1 MIAGRKLGVLV
12 VLSVCAAGL
21 GAAWLVHRSLMVP
34 PDFGPPAVA
43 AKEEPPAAKPLP
55 DFKVFKLPPRS
66 AFKATLDRPVFSRN
80 RRPKEGAPVVVTQD
94 LALKMQGIAGT
105 GAEKRAMLVPTGG
118 GERVRLREG
127 EEYQG
132 WTLSE
137 IGERHV
143 VFHRGDQKQRLDMN
157 FREKPPPVRVRPG
170 QAGARQPAG
179 AQGRQGQAAQQRNNQ
194 LQQQRQQQR
203 RLQQQRQQ
211 QQNRQQPSQQQR
223 NQQQQNQS
231 QQQQQS
237 Q

>member
-21 GAAWLVHRSLMVP
+21 GAAWLVHRSLVAP

-66 AFKATLDRPVFSRN
+66 AFKATLERPVFSRN

-94 LALKMQGIAGT
+94 LALKMQGVAGT

-143 VFHRGDQKQRLDMN
+143 VFLRGDQKQRLDMN

-170 QAGARQPAG
+170 ARQPAG
-179 AQGRQGQAAQQRNNQ
+179 AQGRQGQTAQQRKNQ
-194 LQQQRQQQR
+194 LQQQQR

-211 QQNRQQPSQQQR
+211 QQNRQQPNQQQR
-223 NQQQQNQS
+223 NQQLQNQS
-231 QQQQQS
+231 QQNAPQQQ
-237 Q
+237 QQNQ